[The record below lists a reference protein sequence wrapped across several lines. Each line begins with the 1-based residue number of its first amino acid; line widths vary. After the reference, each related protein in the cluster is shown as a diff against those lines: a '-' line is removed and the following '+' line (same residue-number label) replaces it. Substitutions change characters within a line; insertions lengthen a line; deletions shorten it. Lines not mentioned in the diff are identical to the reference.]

1 MAGMGSLAEEVVR
14 TDGCGQSLSFQPP
27 SLAYTRKSEV
37 KISELPELNKD
48 VGWNY
53 AFFSLCFFFSAKI
66 QNQTTVPTSFKLQK
80 RKVKDT
86 PSVMSHSGDSPS
98 LVTAE
103 EGYDTEFRSYPDD
116 AWYSVQLLL
125 EGERSEKL
133 RVKYDEFPAESDN
146 VFLADNFKSKDE
158 LHDFLGRFRKVSAQ
172 LQDPNCSKVVKGMR
186 VCASDSFAAGEVLFY
201 DAIVDDVLRKKHS
214 NLNGQEECECIFL
227 LFWLHGPNV
236 GNLTNKGVA
245 DICLLQDSE
254 LHPKLIYFMEISMQN
269 IVQALPDFVSGTTS
283 DDLVCN
289 TVARLRETNGRPLS
303 GSLRQGDN
311 CCYVSLFIGKVCSA
325 VFERSVVTPRFV
337 HIFVS
342 INAQFKSIHFIV
354 CNKGVLRATV
364 IGGNCDNRQDTDVG
378 GDKKLYVILVQN
390 LEKDLSSS
398 AVSKFIHEQ
407 TSIATQVYIFP
418 SLPWEPYTNG
428 VIMMDCKKDV
438 EQLFG
443 FLQSPDQFAVS
454 SNGRSSIR
462 ITACRPL
469 VATEKLSLDDHWTL
483 MLKSPNK
490 LLNRWE
496 GGFSG
501 ELKVVCCGT
510 EEYKKAKELRDLF
523 LQFID
528 HQKRLYKKLCMEE
541 TSLLYN
547 VHMLYGKE
555 QGNLP
560 LTWTCIQLNPSNQ
573 F

>member
-1 MAGMGSLAEEVVR
+1 
-14 TDGCGQSLSFQPP
+14 
-27 SLAYTRKSEV
+27 
-37 KISELPELNKD
+37 
-48 VGWNY
+48 
-53 AFFSLCFFFSAKI
+53 
-66 QNQTTVPTSFKLQK
+66 
-80 RKVKDT
+80 
-86 PSVMSHSGDSPS
+86 MSHSGDSHS
-98 LVTAE
+98 LLTAE
-103 EGYDTEFRSYPDD
+103 EGYDTEFRSYADD

-146 VFLADNFKSKDE
+146 VFLADNFKSEDE

-214 NLNGQEECECIFL
+214 NLNGKEECECIFL

-269 IVQALPDFVSGTTS
+269 ILKALPDFVSGTTS

-289 TVARLRETNGRPLS
+289 IVARLRETNGRPLS
-303 GSLRQGDN
+303 GCLRQGK
-311 CCYVSLFIGKVCSA
+311 YAQLSLSEVW
-325 VFERSVVTPRFV
+325 PP
-337 HIFVS
+337 
-342 INAQFKSIHFIV
+342 Q
-354 CNKGVLRATV
+354 
-364 IGGNCDNRQDTDVG
+364 GGNCDNRQDTDVG

-428 VIMMDCKKDV
+428 VITMDCKKDV

-443 FLQSPDQFAVS
+443 FLQSPNQFTVS
-454 SNGRSSIR
+454 SSGRSSIR

-469 VATEKLSLDDHWTL
+469 VATEKLSLNDHWTL

-490 LLNRWE
+490 LLNRRE
-496 GGFSG
+496 GEFSS
-501 ELKVVCCGT
+501 ELKVVCSGT

-528 HQKRLYKKLCMEE
+528 HQKTLYKKLCTEE
-541 TSLLYN
+541 TS
-547 VHMLYGKE
+547 
-555 QGNLP
+555 
-560 LTWTCIQLNPSNQ
+560 IS
-573 F
+573 

>member
-1 MAGMGSLAEEVVR
+1 MCS
-14 TDGCGQSLSFQPP
+14 
-27 SLAYTRKSEV
+27 
-37 KISELPELNKD
+37 
-48 VGWNY
+48 
-53 AFFSLCFFFSAKI
+53 FFSAKI
-66 QNQTTVPTSFKLQK
+66 RNQTKIPTSFKLQE
-80 RKVKDT
+80 RKVEDT
-86 PSVMSHSGDSPS
+86 PSVMSHSGDSHS
-98 LVTAE
+98 LLTAE
-103 EGYDTEFRSYPDD
+103 EGYDTEFRSYADD

-146 VFLADNFKSKDE
+146 DE

-214 NLNGQEECECIFL
+214 NLNGQEEY
-227 LFWLHGPNV
+227 
-236 GNLTNKGVA
+236 
-245 DICLLQDSE
+245 ICLLQDSE

-269 IVQALPDFVSGTTS
+269 ILKALPDFVSGTTS

-289 TVARLRETNGRPLS
+289 IVARLRETNGRPLS
-303 GSLRQGDN
+303 GCLRQGK
-311 CCYVSLFIGKVCSA
+311 YAQLSLSEVW
-325 VFERSVVTPRFV
+325 PP
-337 HIFVS
+337 
-342 INAQFKSIHFIV
+342 Q
-354 CNKGVLRATV
+354 
-364 IGGNCDNRQDTDVG
+364 GGNCDNRQDTDVG

-428 VIMMDCKKDV
+428 VITMDCKKDV

-443 FLQSPDQFAVS
+443 FLQSPNQFTVS
-454 SNGRSSIR
+454 SSG
-462 ITACRPL
+462 RPL
-469 VATEKLSLDDHWTL
+469 VATEKLSLNDHWTL

-490 LLNRWE
+490 LLNRRE
-496 GGFSG
+496 GEFSS
-501 ELKVVCCGT
+501 ELKVVCSGT

-528 HQKRLYKKLCMEE
+528 HQKTLYKKLCTEE
-541 TSLLYN
+541 TS
-547 VHMLYGKE
+547 
-555 QGNLP
+555 
-560 LTWTCIQLNPSNQ
+560 IS
-573 F
+573 

>member
-1 MAGMGSLAEEVVR
+1 
-14 TDGCGQSLSFQPP
+14 
-27 SLAYTRKSEV
+27 
-37 KISELPELNKD
+37 
-48 VGWNY
+48 
-53 AFFSLCFFFSAKI
+53 
-66 QNQTTVPTSFKLQK
+66 
-80 RKVKDT
+80 
-86 PSVMSHSGDSPS
+86 MSDSGDSHY

-146 VFLADNFKSKDE
+146 VFLADNFKSEDE

-236 GNLTNKGVA
+236 GNLANKGVA

-269 IVQALPDFVSGTTS
+269 IVKALPDFVPGTTS

-289 TVARLRETNGRPLS
+289 IVARLRETNGRPLS
-303 GSLRQGDN
+303 GSLRQGK
-311 CCYVSLFIGKVCSA
+311 YAQRSLSEVW
-325 VFERSVVTPRFV
+325 PP
-337 HIFVS
+337 
-342 INAQFKSIHFIV
+342 Q
-354 CNKGVLRATV
+354 
-364 IGGNCDNRQDTDVG
+364 GGTCDNRQDTDVG
-378 GDKKLYVILVQN
+378 GDKRLYVILVQN

-443 FLQSPDQFAVS
+443 FLQCPNQFTVS
-454 SNGRSSIR
+454 SNG
-462 ITACRPL
+462 RPL
-469 VATEKLSLDDHWTL
+469 VATEKLSLNDHWTL

-490 LLNRWE
+490 LLNRRE
-496 GGFSG
+496 GGFSS
-501 ELKVVCCGT
+501 ELKVVCSGT

-523 LQFID
+523 LQFTD
-528 HQKRLYKKLCMEE
+528 HQKRLYKKLCTEE
-541 TSLLYN
+541 TSISSIPNYL
-547 VHMLYGKE
+547 
-555 QGNLP
+555 
-560 LTWTCIQLNPSNQ
+560 QL
-573 F
+573 